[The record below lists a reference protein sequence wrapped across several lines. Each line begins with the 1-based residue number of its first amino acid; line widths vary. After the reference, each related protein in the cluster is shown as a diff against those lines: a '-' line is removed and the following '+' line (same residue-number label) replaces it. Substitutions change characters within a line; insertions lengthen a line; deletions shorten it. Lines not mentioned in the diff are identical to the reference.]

1 MNPAPE
7 TCASSYSSSGAALI
21 DVSSSSAIM
30 AVSVLMPSTNF
41 VGSRYV
47 GFFVGLSGGAVRQ
60 NPNKFVFSPP
70 WGRELDGA
78 SVREDG
84 ARWVLLPPEVS
95 VLERS

>member
-1 MNPAPE
+1 MTE
-7 TCASSYSSSGAALI
+7 LSFVQS
-21 DVSSSSAIM
+21 VS
-30 AVSVLMPSTNF
+30 LLLDFQCDF

-47 GFFVGLSGGAVRQ
+47 GFFVGPSGGAVRQ
-60 NPNKFVFSPP
+60 NPNKFVFSLP